1 MVTLD
6 EKVER
11 AFCDPDQTEEDVR
24 NYFAVM
30 LAQGI
35 VLGGADGEEF
45 VEELEEHI
53 SDFEDADVE
62 DVYSMAREK
71 MGVV

>member
-11 AFCDPDQTEEDVR
+11 SFCDPDQTEAEVR
-24 NYFAVM
+24 TYFAVM
-30 LAQGI
+30 MAQGI
-35 VLGGADGEEF
+35 VLSDADGEAF

-53 SDFEDADVE
+53 EDFEEAEDE
-62 DVYSMAREK
+62 DVYSLAREK
-71 MGVV
+71 MGIV